1 MLKLVIF
8 DFDGLMVNSE
18 HVVFAALQALFHRH
32 GRDFAWDYYCTT
44 LGLPVAD
51 SLAMYLRDI
60 PIGLTGA
67 ELRAERDALV
77 AQYMETHLELMFGLP
92 PLLDDL
98 RERGVALAVAT
109 SGMRDYVTHQL
120 ERFGLTAYFAAVV
133 CVEDVARGKPHP
145 DLVLKTLEV
154 TGTRADKAIM
164 LEDAPHG
171 VAAAHAAG
179 VFCVAVPTQGLDWRL
194 FDKAD
199 VLARD
204 LWAVRRIM
212 FGT

>member
-18 HVVFAALQALFHRH
+18 HVVFAALQTLFRRYGH
-32 GRDFAWDYYCTT
+32 DFAWDYYCTT

-60 PIGLTGA
+60 PIGLSFA
-67 ELRAERDALV
+67 ELRRERDALV
-77 AQYMETHLELMFGLP
+77 TEHMETRLELMPGLL
-92 PLLDDL
+92 PLLDNL
-98 RERGVALAVAT
+98 RARGVPLAIAT
-109 SGMRDYVTHQL
+109 SGTRPYVTRHL
-120 ERFGLTAYFAAVV
+120 ERFGLAGAFAAFV
-133 CVEDVARGKPHP
+133 CIEDVARGKPHP

-154 TGTRADKAIM
+154 TGTPAPEAIM
-164 LEDAPHG
+164 LEDAPNG

-179 VFCVAVPTQGLDWRL
+179 VFCVAVPTRGLDWRL
-194 FDKAD
+194 FDEAD

-204 LWAVRRIM
+204 LGAVRRILLA
-212 FGT
+212 G